1 MDDASR
7 RAVEALVGTTVR
19 SASARSGGF
28 TKARCW
34 VVGLD
39 DGRSL
44 FAKFAGDD
52 ESISANLVE
61 AAVLASLDTSHAPS
75 LVAAAE
81 DGTLMLTDD
90 LSNADWTPESGDLA
104 GLWIALDAVG
114 DGAGAGAESLALG
127 PQGAGRD
134 PWTKVLA
141 DPRFADAVDVPPAW
155 LDEHG
160 PTWSAAARLA
170 DTTGDR
176 LVHGDPGPGNWCRSA
191 DGTWLLVDWA
201 SASRGS
207 PLFDH
212 TLASL
217 RLTRLRA
224 APVCSPRITDHPE
237 FAALVAGWMAAE
249 LLDVDWASAP
259 LSAPANRVA
268 DIRAGMSLS
277 AHLLG
282 HSSY

>member
-1 MDDASR
+1 M
-7 RAVEALVGTTVR
+7 
-19 SASARSGGF
+19 
-28 TKARCW
+28 
-34 VVGLD
+34 
-39 DGRSL
+39 

-52 ESISANLVE
+52 ESISGNLVE

-81 DGTLMLTDD
+81 DGTLMLTDG
-90 LSNADWTPESGDLA
+90 LSNAHWTPASGDLA
-104 GLWIALDAVG
+104 GLWIALDALG
-114 DGAGAGAESLALG
+114 EGAGPESLAIG

-141 DPRFADAVDVPPAW
+141 DPRFANAIDVPRDW

-160 PTWSAAARLA
+160 RTWSAAARLA

-176 LVHGDPGPGNWCRSA
+176 LVHGDPGPGNWCRSS
-191 DGTWLLVDWA
+191 DGTW
-201 SASRGS
+201 
-207 PLFDH
+207 
-212 TLASL
+212 L

-224 APVCSPRITDHPE
+224 EPVCSPRLVGHPE

-249 LLDVDWASAP
+249 LLDVDWSGAP
-259 LSAPANRVA
+259 PGARADRVA
-268 DIRAGMSLS
+268 DIRAGVALT

>member
-1 MDDASR
+1 MDDAAR
-7 RAVEALVGTTVR
+7 RAVEALVGAAVR
-19 SASARSGGF
+19 SASVCSGGF
-28 TKARCW
+28 TAARCW
-34 VVGLD
+34 VIVLD

-61 AAVLASLDTSHAPS
+61 AAVLASLDTSHSPS

-90 LSNADWTPESGDLA
+90 LSNADWTPASGDLA
-104 GLWIALDAVG
+104 GLWIALDALG
-114 DGAGAGAESLALG
+114 EGAGPESLAIG

-141 DPRFADAVDVPPAW
+141 DPRFADAIDVPRDW

-160 PTWSAAARLA
+160 STWSAAARLA

-176 LVHGDPGPGNWCRSA
+176 LVHGDPGPGNWCRSS

-224 APVCSPRITDHPE
+224 EPVCSPRLVGHPE

-249 LLDVDWASAP
+249 LLDVDWSDAP
-259 LSAPANRVA
+259 PGARADRVA
-268 DIRAGMSLS
+268 DIRAGMALT